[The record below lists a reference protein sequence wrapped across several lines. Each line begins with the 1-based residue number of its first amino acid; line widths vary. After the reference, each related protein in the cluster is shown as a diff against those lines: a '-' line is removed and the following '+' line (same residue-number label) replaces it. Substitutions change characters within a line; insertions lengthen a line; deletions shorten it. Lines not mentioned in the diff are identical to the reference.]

1 MNQRLQWSMR
11 DMVSPVVKPLVSF
24 FNLMRFVGIRHLIV
38 AWKRSLLTIF
48 GIGLGVMAFV
58 AITLSNE
65 MILHSVYA
73 MKRNMMGKADF
84 VVSAPPGGM
93 AESIVNMVRQVD
105 GVAHAMPILERTLFM
120 PEYNTTMLMMGVD
133 LLSDP
138 YFFVDQVPKDL
149 DVSSIGDP
157 LLLIG
162 TTDSLV
168 LTKSFAD
175 RYQIKQGDT
184 IVVPTPDGQSD
195 FNVIGVLDPGDSTA
209 GMMARAF
216 GGQLLLLDLV
226 AAQIRMGAQDK
237 VDRIMVAVDEGADPI
252 AVQNQVQEK
261 LGPDIT
267 VGLPGEMAKDA
278 MKTLAR
284 FAIATQMT
292 SMLALI
298 LGVILVY
305 NVMTISMLSRKQETG
320 ILRLVGTSRMLLLST
335 VIGEAVILGLLGSI
349 VGILAGWGFSGGTMD
364 IMAQTV
370 STGYMPVNVDNQNF
384 YPLLAS
390 AATLGLIIGVS
401 TAIFGAVLPAWQAS
415 NLSPLEIM
423 SGNVS
428 SRLFAPHN
436 FRRILTALVPL
447 AGIGIITMIP
457 RYEGSQN
464 LSNLPLTLLSISLI
478 LLIVIIITP
487 GFIQL
492 MLKLLARPL
501 QSAFGILGRIA
512 GDNIYNGLE
521 RSWINVSNLSIG
533 VSMVVCIICFMH
545 TTRISVMEYVDQVF
559 AADFLVSGD
568 ASLGMETRRPLNE
581 TTIDTFAE
589 IPGVVSSYGFR
600 KLTSTNPGAS
610 MDIVGMDDPQDQSGN
625 INLTV
630 LRGVLPKYKKMKEE
644 PIVVINELLAE
655 KKQLS
660 PGSTLSMATPNGR
673 KDFQVAAVV
682 SDFLTGRT
690 IAYVSRD
697 WIRKLWGDHLVDG
710 IFLSLEKGKN
720 PELVRKEIYHRVG
733 QGNQVFVYSNQDIR
747 KEVNKNLD
755 KMFNLVTVIEIL
767 ALVVAIL
774 GIFNTIWAE
783 VIDRAKE
790 ISMLRIIGMLSQQLR
805 KCFIIESSI
814 MGLGA
819 AVLGIT
825 SGLVMAYYMIY
836 QLVPI
841 IIGWTLPYKVDWPG
855 VMVANG
861 AIFIVTVITGF
872 VASYQATRGRAIEI

>member
-1 MNQRLQWSMR
+1 MNQRLQWSLG
-11 DMVSPVVKPLVSF
+11 DMLSPVVKPLVAF
-24 FNLMRFVGIRHLIV
+24 FSLMRFVGFRHLIV

-48 GIGLGVMAFV
+48 GIALGVMCFV

-84 VVSAPPGGM
+84 VISAPTGGM
-93 AESIVNMVRQVD
+93 AESIVNTVRQVD

-138 YFFVDQVPKDL
+138 YFFVDQVPKDM
-149 DVSSIGDP
+149 DVSSMGDP

-168 LTKSFAD
+168 LPKSFAD

-184 IVVPTPDGQSD
+184 ITVPTPDGQSD
-195 FNVIGVLDPGDSTA
+195 FNVIGLLDPGDSSA

-216 GGQLLLLDLV
+216 GGQMLLLDLV

-237 VDRIMVAVDEGADPI
+237 VDRIFVAVDQGADPI
-252 AVQNQVQEK
+252 PIQNQLQEK

-284 FAIATQMT
+284 FAIATQMM
-292 SMLALI
+292 SMLALV

-305 NVMTISMLSRKQETG
+305 NVMTISMISRRQETG
-320 ILRLVGTSRMLLLST
+320 ILRLVGTSRTLLLST
-335 VIGEAVILGLLGSI
+335 VVGEAVILGIVGSI

-384 YPLLAS
+384 YPLLIS
-390 AATLGLIIGVS
+390 AATMGLIMGVN
-401 TAIFGAVLPAWQAS
+401 TAIFGSVVPAWRAS
-415 NLSPLEIM
+415 NLSPLDIM
-423 SGNVS
+423 TGNVGS
-428 SRLFAPHN
+428 SLFAPHN
-436 FRRILTALVPL
+436 FRRTLTALVPL
-447 AGIGIITMIP
+447 AGIGIITMVP
-457 RYEGSQN
+457 KYQGSQN
-464 LSNLPLTLLSISLI
+464 LSNLPLTLFSITLI
-478 LLIVIIITP
+478 LLIVVLITP
-487 GFIQL
+487 GFITL
-492 MLKLLARPL
+492 LLKLLARPL
-501 QSAFGILGRIA
+501 QGAFGILGRIA
-512 GDNIYNGLE
+512 GDNLYNGLE
-521 RSWINVSNLSIG
+521 RSWINVTNLSIG

-545 TTRISVMEYVDQVF
+545 TTRISVMEFVEQVF

-589 IPGVVSSYGFR
+589 IPGIVSSYGFR
-600 KLTSTNPGAS
+600 RLTSTNRGAS
-610 MDIVGMDDPQDQSGN
+610 MDIVGFDDANNPSGMM
-625 INLTV
+625 NLTV
-630 LRGVLPKYKKMKEE
+630 LKGVLPQYKKMKEE

-655 KKQLS
+655 QKQLK
-660 PGSTLSMATPNGR
+660 PGSTLSLPTPNGR
-673 KDFQVAAVV
+673 KDFQVTAIV
-682 SDFLTGRT
+682 SDFLAGRT

-697 WIRKLWGDHLVDG
+697 WIRKLWDDHLVDG
-710 IFLSLEKGKN
+710 IFLSLEKGKD

-733 QGNQVFVYSNQDIR
+733 KGNQVFVYSNQDIR
-747 KEVNKNLD
+747 KEVNKILN
-755 KMFNLVTVIEIL
+755 KMFNLVTVMEIL

-819 AVLGIT
+819 AVLGII
-825 SGLVMAYYMIY
+825 SGLVMAYFLIY

-841 IIGWTLPYKVDWPG
+841 IIGWTLPYRVDWPG
-855 VMVANG
+855 VTVASG
-861 AIFIVTVITGF
+861 AIFLVTITTGLI
-872 VASYQATRGRAIEI
+872 ASYQATRGRAIEI